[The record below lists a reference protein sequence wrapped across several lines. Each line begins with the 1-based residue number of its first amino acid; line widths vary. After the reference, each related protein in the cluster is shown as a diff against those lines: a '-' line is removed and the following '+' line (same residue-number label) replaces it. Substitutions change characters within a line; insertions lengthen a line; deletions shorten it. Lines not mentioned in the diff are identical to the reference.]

1 MRIHMPSPRV
11 PIVLA
16 ACAAASL
23 AVVSHALARNDGG
36 HPFSVSSQV
45 VPMGTFPWAVA
56 LEDRQEGTGTL
67 VKFCGG
73 TLIAPRYVM
82 TAAHCAQEE
91 NLDSA
96 ADVRH
101 RGLQVRFANLD
112 GQPVIAA
119 RRFVTP
125 GSFWFAMWG
134 QRPQHDIGLV
144 ELAGPAPTAPKAIAR
159 TVPAQGSPV
168 TALGY
173 GFTPGATAMS
183 DDLRQAWM
191 VTAAPAACGG
201 KAPSGATV
209 RVFPQ
214 AEICTAAGASTTT
227 PPLDGATCGG
237 DSGGP
242 LATKG
247 LAAVVGVVSWGRL
260 NACRVPPDQRTS
272 VFARPGPVAAWLKHQ
287 TGAALFGERALAIDH
302 AGPVAP
308 SVHAGRLV
316 GTGIPVRVSARGT
329 NWRAMVYVQ
338 FDSSATTMAT
348 VPVAL
353 TPAHPAGVAHAP
365 ASWGAR
371 PAGLGVLDVGA
382 RIWRPD
388 NLNGVT
394 LHAEPAAATR

>member
-1 MRIHMPSPRV
+1 MMRLMLPRPRTHPVPALLAAAAVSALTFAAAAPAAPSP
-11 PIVLA
+11 
-16 ACAAASL
+16 
-23 AVVSHALARNDGG
+23 AREM
-36 HPFSVSSQV
+36 SVSSQV

-56 LEDRQEGTGTL
+56 LEDRQEGTGTV

-144 ELAGPAPTAPKAIAR
+144 ELASPAPTVPKPIAR

-183 DDLRQAWM
+183 DQLRQAWM

-214 AEICTAAGASTTT
+214 AEICTAVGAATTD

-287 TGAALFGERALAIDH
+287 TGAALFGEREVAIDH

-308 SVHAGRLV
+308 SLHAGRLV

-338 FDSSATTMAT
+338 FDSSATALAA

-353 TPAHPAGVAHAP
+353 SPAHPAGVAHAP

-371 PAGLGVLDVGA
+371 PAGLSVLDVGA

-394 LHAEPAAATR
+394 LHAG